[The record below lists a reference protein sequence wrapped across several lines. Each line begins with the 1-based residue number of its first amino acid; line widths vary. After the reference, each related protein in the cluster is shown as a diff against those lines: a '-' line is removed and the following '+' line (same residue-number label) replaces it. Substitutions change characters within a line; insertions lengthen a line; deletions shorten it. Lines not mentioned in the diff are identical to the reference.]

1 MKEGYVMISRKEFV
15 LEIASRCQNNEAALF
30 LGAGMSSEAG
40 LPSWKKLF
48 EPLAR
53 ELGIDLD
60 TTNYQLYDIAQFYAN
75 DKGISQLHKRVSAEI
90 NKIDETSETLDE
102 LTNLQCNSIWTTNFD
117 KVIENNYYKKGK
129 RTNIIHSEENL
140 VSVELNK
147 NINIF
152 KMNGDIDNL
161 KHAIIT
167 KKDLEE
173 YVEKHKLLLTFFK
186 RELVVKSFLFIG
198 YSFTDSL
205 VLPCISELSQ
215 AFDGEHPYHYTI
227 MKKSNEPDFINFIA
241 DLETRYH
248 IKTLLVDDYSEVK
261 SILRDIN
268 YYTNQYNVFIS
279 GSYREDDE
287 IKLLE
292 ISKFCNKLTY
302 SLYKEKL
309 RIVNGYGYKVGYY
322 IAAAA
327 TKIMLEENVTSF
339 EKYLLMYPFDEHLTP
354 LQKQRHR
361 EFMLSKANVVI
372 FMYGLG
378 SKDSG
383 MIEEFNI
390 AKRDPRKIII
400 PIGSTGG
407 AARLIYDEVKAN
419 IIQYPYLEKIIDD
432 LLVETDSEHLL
443 SLILDVIRQNV
454 D

>member
-1 MKEGYVMISRKEFV
+1 MRKNMISKKEFV
-15 LEIASRCQNNEAALF
+15 REFASKCQNNEAAVF

-40 LPSWKKLF
+40 LPSWKQLF

-53 ELGIDLD
+53 ELNIDLD
-60 TTNYQLYDIAQFYAN
+60 NTNYQLYDIAQFYAN
-75 DKGISQLHKRVSAEI
+75 DKGISQLHKRVSSEI

-102 LTNLQCNSIWTTNFD
+102 LTNMQCSSIWTTNFD

-129 RTNIIHSEENL
+129 CTNIIHSEENL
-140 VSVELNK
+140 VSVDLNK

-152 KMNGDIDNL
+152 KLNGDIDNL

-173 YVEKHKLLLTFFK
+173 YVEKHRLLLTFFK

-227 MKKSNEPDFINFIA
+227 MKKRNESDFINFVS
-241 DLETRYH
+241 DLEARYH
-248 IKTLLVDDYSEVK
+248 IKTLLIDDYNEIK
-261 SILRDIN
+261 EILRDVN

-279 GSYREDDE
+279 GAYRENDE
-287 IKLLE
+287 NKLLE
-292 ISKFCNKLTY
+292 ISKFCKQLTY

-339 EKYLLMYPFDEHLTP
+339 EKYLLMYPFDEHLT
-354 LQKQRHR
+354 LEQKYKHR
-361 EFMLSKANVVI
+361 EFMLSKANAVI
-372 FMYGLG
+372 FMYGFA
-378 SKDSG
+378 SSDSG

-390 AKRDPRKIII
+390 AKKDPRKIII

-407 AARLIYDEVKAN
+407 AAKLIYDEVKAN
-419 IIQYPYLEKIIDD
+419 IVQYPYLEKIIDD
-432 LLVETDSEHLL
+432 LLLEKNSERLI
-443 SLILDVIRQNV
+443 SIILDVIRQNL

>member
-1 MKEGYVMISRKEFV
+1 MNRKEFV
-15 LEIASRCQNNEAALF
+15 KEIAAKCQNNETALF
-30 LGAGMSSEAG
+30 LGAGMSSNAG

-53 ELGIDLD
+53 EIGIDID
-60 TTNYQLYDIAQFYAN
+60 KTEYQLYDIAQFYAN
-75 DKGISQLHKRVSAEI
+75 TKGISQLHKKVSSEI
-90 NKIDETSETLDE
+90 NRIDETSATLDE
-102 LTNLQCNSIWTTNFD
+102 LTNIQCNSIWTTNFD

-152 KMNGDIDNL
+152 KMNGDIDDL

-167 KKDLEE
+167 KGDLESYNE
-173 YVEKHKLLLTFFK
+173 NHKILLSFFK

-215 AFDGEHPYHYTI
+215 AFDGDHPYHYAI
-227 MKKSNEPDFINFIA
+227 MKKSNDFDFINFIS

-248 IKTLLVDDYSEVK
+248 IKTLLIDDYLEIGDV
-261 SILRDIN
+261 LREIN

-279 GSYREDDE
+279 GSYRENDE
-287 IKLLE
+287 RKLKE

-302 SLYKEKL
+302 ALYEEKL

-322 IAAAA
+322 IASAA
-327 TKIMLEENVTSF
+327 TKLMLEENVASF
-339 EKYLLMYPFDEHLTP
+339 EKYLLMYPFDEHLTSI
-354 LQKQRHR
+354 QKYKHR

-372 FMYGLG
+372 FMYGTA
-378 SKDSG
+378 SSDSG

-390 AKRDPRKIII
+390 AKNDPRKIII

-407 AARLIYDEVKAN
+407 AAKIIYDEVKSN
-419 IIQYPYLEKIIDD
+419 LLQYPYLEKVIDNLLTEDNVDKLISVIID
-432 LLVETDSEHLL
+432 
-443 SLILDVIRQNV
+443 VISQNLN
-454 D
+454 

>member
-1 MKEGYVMISRKEFV
+1 MNGKEFAK
-15 LEIASRCQNNEAALF
+15 EIAIKCQNNEAALF
-30 LGAGMSSEAG
+30 LGAGMSSNAG

-53 ELGIDLD
+53 EIGIDLN

-75 DKGISQLHKRVSAEI
+75 SKGISQLHKKISSEI
-90 NKIDETSETLDE
+90 NKIDETSEALDE
-102 LTNLQCNSIWTTNFD
+102 LTNMQCNSIWTTNFD
-117 KVIENNYYKKGK
+117 KVIENNYYRKGK

-173 YVEKHKLLLTFFK
+173 YNEKHKLLLTFFK

-215 AFDGEHPYHYTI
+215 AFDGEHPYHYAI
-227 MKKSNEPDFINFIA
+227 MKKNEDPDFVNFIA

-248 IKTLLVDDYSEVK
+248 IKTLLIDDYNEICNV
-261 SILRDIN
+261 LREIN

-279 GSYREDDE
+279 GSYRENNE
-287 IKLLE
+287 EKLQE
-292 ISKFCNKLTY
+292 ISKFCNKLTT
-302 SLYKEKL
+302 SLYKENL

-327 TKIMLEENVTSF
+327 TRLMLEENVASF
-339 EKYLLMYPFDEHLTP
+339 EKYLLMYPFDEHLTKS
-354 LQKQRHR
+354 QKYKHR
-361 EFMLSKANVVI
+361 EFMISKANVVI
-372 FMYGLG
+372 FMYG
-378 SKDSG
+378 SASSDSG
-383 MIEEFNI
+383 MVEEFNI
-390 AKRDPRKIII
+390 AQKDPRKIIV

-407 AARLIYDEVKAN
+407 AAKIIYDEVKAN
-419 IIQYPYLEKIIDD
+419 IIRYPYLEKIIDV
-432 LLVETDSEHLL
+432 LLTETDTDILL
-443 SLILDVIRQNV
+443 SVILDVIRQNL

>member
-1 MKEGYVMISRKEFV
+1 VKWGHIMMNKKEFV
-15 LEIASRCQNNEAALF
+15 REIASKCQNNETALF

-53 ELGIDLD
+53 ELSIDLD

-75 DKGISQLHKRVSAEI
+75 DKGISQLHKKVSSEI

-102 LTNLQCNSIWTTNFD
+102 LTNMQCNSIWTTNFD

-140 VSVELNK
+140 VNVELNK

-152 KMNGDIDNL
+152 KLNGDIDNL

-173 YVEKHKLLLTFFK
+173 YVEKHRLLLTFFK

-227 MKKSNEPDFINFIA
+227 MKKNDEPDFTNFIS

-248 IKTLLVDDYSEVK
+248 IKTLLIDDYSEIK
-261 SILRDIN
+261 EILRDIN

-279 GSYREDDE
+279 GAYRENDE
-287 IKLLE
+287 KKLLE
-292 ISKFCNKLTY
+292 ISKFCNQLTY
-302 SLYKEKL
+302 SLYREKL

-339 EKYLLMYPFDEHLTP
+339 EKYLLMYPFDEHLTSS
-354 LQKQRHR
+354 QKYKHR

-372 FMYGLG
+372 FMYGFA
-378 SKDSG
+378 SPDSG

-390 AKRDPRKIII
+390 AKKDPRKIII

-407 AARLIYDEVKAN
+407 AAKLIYDEVKAN
-419 IIQYPYLEKIIDD
+419 IIQYPYLEKIIDA
-432 LLVETDSEHLL
+432 LLLEKDSERLL
-443 SLILDVIRQNV
+443 SLILDVIRQNL